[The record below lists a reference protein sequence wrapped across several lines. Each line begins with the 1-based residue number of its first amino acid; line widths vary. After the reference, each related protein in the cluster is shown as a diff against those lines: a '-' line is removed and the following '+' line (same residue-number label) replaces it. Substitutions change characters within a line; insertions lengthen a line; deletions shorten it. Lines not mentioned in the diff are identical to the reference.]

1 MYKLEEKTIEGLSPL
16 IVTNSAKTINTILL
30 KNLDETITNVNLKL
44 INEDGT
50 EEKEITYEVLV
61 GQEPIIR
68 TEFFEGYNKII
79 SLDDTEY
86 EIQVMYTPQFT
97 EQIKK
102 AFKTGI
108 VKEYIQVI
116 GTDLIINYDNYLK
129 DTEFSELRFVPDIGI
144 FGQAVAKKIEINLN
158 NTNNSLNLQDKE
170 LRVFAETNVGDETY
184 RIKYGD
190 FIVQHPENENANDNT
205 SLIGLDYMIKANIQ
219 FVDTMTYPCTLK
231 ELATEVCSQAGLV
244 LANENFRNYD
254 FIVENN
260 QFQSGESC
268 RQILQAIALS
278 AFSWVRVDEDN
289 IVHFDFKTNF
299 EVAET
304 IDYDNYYNLDMDSE
318 EYGPINRIIIRNSQI
333 EGENVTVSD
342 DESIA
347 EYGVNELVIN
357 DNPFAYTQEKRE
369 QLIEAGK
376 ELFGFRYLPINSSK
390 LTGYIYLNC
399 LDKIKF
405 KDMQNNENETYIF
418 NHIISYNGACLDTVE
433 TPAMTKT
440 ETKYI
445 YTPSITQEIK
455 NTQIIVDKANQKILE
470 VVERQDEQSSQLV
483 NVTTDLE
490 GIHTTIQDNQKDVSN
505 KLLELERTIEG
516 TTQTLTNK
524 GGNNI
529 FYYAKEFWSNGT
541 ENETANLE
549 EYTDNELQQKSVSG
563 NGYIINAGTSEQKQ
577 NVKND
582 TYTISFT
589 YKKII
594 ELATGYFIINDT
606 QYELDSTEWK
616 EFVETVDIDT
626 NTVDIRFVSD
636 TDGAFEI
643 FDLNGNI
650 GNEKQIWTQ
659 NPNETR
665 TDTVTIG
672 KGIQVNSSSKNTYAR
687 FDADGNRIF
696 NASTDEVVTALTDK
710 GVETQEVKSKTTQ
723 TGGILIQE
731 IDGQTWISSLL

>member
-30 KNLDETITNVNLKL
+30 KNLDETITAVNLK
-44 INEDGT
+44 IVNEDDT
-50 EEKEITYEVLV
+50 EEKEITYEVLE

-86 EIQVMYTPQFT
+86 EIQVTYTPQFT

-347 EYGVNELVIN
+347 EYGVNELVIS

-405 KDMQNNENETYIF
+405 KDMQNNEIETYIF

-445 YTPSITQEIK
+445 YTPSISQEIK
-455 NTQIIVDKANQKILE
+455 NTQVIVDKANQKILE

-529 FYYAKEFWSNGT
+529 FYYAKEFWNNGT
-541 ENETANLE
+541 ENEAANLE

-594 ELATGYFIINDT
+594 ELATGYFVINDT

-626 NTVDIRFVSD
+626 NTVDVQFVSD